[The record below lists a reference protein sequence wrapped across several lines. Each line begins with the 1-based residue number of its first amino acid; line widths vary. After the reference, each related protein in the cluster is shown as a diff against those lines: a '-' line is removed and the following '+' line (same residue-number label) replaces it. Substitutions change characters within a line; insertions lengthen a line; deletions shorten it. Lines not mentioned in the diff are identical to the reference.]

1 MSKRA
6 REDQAQGSSKMS
18 GDQSQ
23 GTLLLMKQL
32 KELNKNPVEGF
43 SAGLKD
49 DQNAFVWEICIMG
62 PQGTDYEG
70 GIFNAEMKFPESY
83 PNEPPTLQFTTEFFH
98 PNVHEN
104 GNVCISILHAPGN
117 DEYGYEDASERWL
130 PIHTIE
136 SILLS
141 VISMIHDPNVDSPAN
156 VDAAKM
162 FRENKAEYRKRV
174 ARCVRRSQDA

>member
-1 MSKRA
+1 MPR
-6 REDQAQGSSKMS
+6 
-18 GDQSQ
+18 
-23 GTLLLMKQL
+23 
-32 KELNKNPVEGF
+32 
-43 SAGLKD
+43 
-49 DQNAFVWEICIMG
+49 
-62 PQGTDYEG
+62 
-70 GIFNAEMKFPESY
+70 
-83 PNEPPTLQFTTEFFH
+83 
-98 PNVHEN
+98 
-104 GNVCISILHAPGN
+104 SILHAPGN

-141 VISMIHDPNVDSPAN
+141 VISSAPPSVSRARNAPARMQHAHRNEDGDQRSRSALRFPVALALAVIHDPNVDSPAN